1 MMLDSMK
8 ICVIGIY
15 FGKLPQYFNLW
26 LKSAEANSQID
37 FLIFT
42 DCEYSP
48 LPRNVRFVEMSLL
61 DVKER
66 ADAVIG
72 FDTELSK
79 PYKCCD
85 YRPCFGLMFSDYL
98 KGYDYWGHC
107 DFDMI
112 FGNII
117 AYLEKFDIKK
127 YDKFLSQGHLAF
139 YRNTIENNNRF
150 WMTGSKCGEQSEIFT
165 LPEAFAFDET
175 SGIGSI
181 YKENNYSYF
190 DKRIFADITPIHNR
204 FTLTGNDKNY
214 KKQVFYW
221 KEGKVY
227 RCYKDKNELKVE
239 EFIYIHFQKRGDLVV
254 HNSNE
259 LDRAFFITKKG
270 FYPMKSERVMNSDI
284 KTYNPY
290 YTAIVE
296 KYEEFIHSCKLWI
309 YRFKR
314 KFGLLGRC

>member
-107 DFDMI
+107 DFD
-112 FGNII
+112 FREYNC
-117 AYLEKFDIKK
+117 LF
-127 YDKFLSQGHLAF
+127 
-139 YRNTIENNNRF
+139 R
-150 WMTGSKCGEQSEIFT
+150 
-165 LPEAFAFDET
+165 
-175 SGIGSI
+175 
-181 YKENNYSYF
+181 
-190 DKRIFADITPIHNR
+190 
-204 FTLTGNDKNY
+204 
-214 KKQVFYW
+214 
-221 KEGKVY
+221 KV
-227 RCYKDKNELKVE
+227 
-239 EFIYIHFQKRGDLVV
+239 
-254 HNSNE
+254 
-259 LDRAFFITKKG
+259 
-270 FYPMKSERVMNSDI
+270 
-284 KTYNPY
+284 
-290 YTAIVE
+290 
-296 KYEEFIHSCKLWI
+296 
-309 YRFKR
+309 
-314 KFGLLGRC
+314 